1 MKPRSSLS
9 PKLAILCNPAL
20 AGSYYVVVGAALDW
34 VDPGSFLALETMFL
48 LPVALGI
55 FCWRRSALTF
65 ETVTSGLLLGR
76 ENIPDWLRSLSAPIP
91 CTGLSANDR
100 SCPLSGGEP

>member
-20 AGSYYVVVGAALDW
+20 AGSCYVVVGAALDW

-55 FCWRRSALTF
+55 LLAALGTDIRNRHQRPP
-65 ETVTSGLLLGR
+65 SGER
-76 ENIPDWLRSLSAPIP
+76 KHP
-91 CTGLSANDR
+91 GLAEIIVRANSMYR
-100 SCPLSGGEP
+100 FIGQR